1 MCSANTSEDDHLK
14 KDILK
19 GRIWPAI
26 KCCVNNRYR
35 IVISIFAFYSF
46 MMTSTIQSIKDNFDD
61 IKFYASIMFTLLTAL
76 NSYNYI
82 QNSRDQSKLEK
93 DNPKDTFCTFCK
105 RNDVELAFF
114 TIMMFLVWGS
124 FVLITDC

>member
-1 MCSANTSEDDHLK
+1 MCNDSTSEDDHLK

-26 KCCVNNRYR
+26 QCCVNNRYR

-46 MMTSTIQSIKDNFDD
+46 IMTSTIQSIKDNFDD
-61 IKFYASIMFTLLTAL
+61 IKLYASIMFTLLTAL
-76 NSYNYI
+76 NSYNYF
-82 QNSRDQSKLEK
+82 QNSRDQTKLEK
-93 DNPKDTFCTFCK
+93 ENPKGTFCK

-114 TIMMFLVWGS
+114 AIIMILVWGS
-124 FVLITDC
+124 FLLITDC